1 MKDSLII
8 TAFFIS
14 GLILGIIKFLPQFL
28 IENTLSTY
36 ALYFLLFFVGISMG
50 SDKKTWFFFFNHSLK
65 LIFIPISIII
75 GSLGGAAAVSI
86 LLKGISVKEA
96 LAVGAGFGYYS
107 LSSIIIAELHSE
119 TLGITALL
127 SNISREIMTLLLTPF
142 FVKFFGPLSS
152 VAAGGAT
159 AMDTTLPVI
168 AKFSGKEIAAAAV
181 FSGFVLTLITPFA
194 VTFILNLN

>member
-14 GLILGIIKFLPQFL
+14 GLVLGIYKFLPDFL
-28 IENTLSTY
+28 LENSFSTY
-36 ALYFLLFFVGISMG
+36 ALYLLLFFVGITMG
-50 SDKKTWFFFFNHSLK
+50 SDKKTWFFFFSKSFK
-65 LIFIPISIII
+65 LLLIPFSIII
-75 GSLGGAAAVSI
+75 GSLGGTALISFA
-86 LLKGISVKEA
+86 LKGISLKEA

-119 TLGITALL
+119 ALGMTALL
-127 SNISREIMTLLLTPF
+127 SNISREIITLLLTPF
-142 FVKFFGPLSS
+142 FVRFFGPLSS
-152 VAAGGAT
+152 VASGGAT

-181 FSGFVLTLITPFA
+181 FSGFILTLITPFA
-194 VTFILNLN
+194 VTFILNF

>member
-8 TAFFIS
+8 TAFFVL
-14 GLILGIIKFLPQFL
+14 GLILGVYKFLPQIIL
-28 IENTLSTY
+28 ENNFSTY
-36 ALYFLLFFVGISMG
+36 ALYLLLFFVGVTMG
-50 SDKKTWFFFFNHSLK
+50 ADKKTWIFFFSKSLK
-65 LIFIPISIII
+65 LIFIPAAIII
-75 GSLGGAAAVSI
+75 GSLGGSALVSLAV
-86 LLKGISVKEA
+86 KGISVKEA

-119 TLGITALL
+119 ALGMTALL
-127 SNISREIMTLLLTPF
+127 SNISREIITLILTPF
-142 FVKFFGPLSS
+142 FVKCFGPLSS
-152 VAAGGAT
+152 VASGGAT

-194 VTFILNLN
+194 VTFILNF

>member
-1 MKDSLII
+1 MKDSFII
-8 TAFFIS
+8 TGFFIL
-14 GLILGIIKFLPQFL
+14 GLILGINKFLPKFL
-28 IENTLSTY
+28 MENTFSTY
-36 ALYFLLFFVGISMG
+36 ALYLLLFFVGISMG
-50 SDKKTWFFFFNHSLK
+50 SDKKTWFFFFTKSLK
-65 LIFIPISIII
+65 LVFIPVSIII

-86 LLKGISVKEA
+86 LLKGITIKEA

-119 TLGITALL
+119 ALGMTALL
-127 SNISREIMTLLLTPF
+127 SNISREIMTLVLTPF
-142 FVKFFGPLSS
+142 FVKCFGPLSP
-152 VAAGGAT
+152 VASGGAT

-194 VTFILNLN
+194 VTFILNF